1 MTMMLR
7 TFSFMMGSEWKV
19 GGMEKRMMGNGHE
32 GPGGGVRFLVFLE
45 KSRLGEDA
53 GLATVLT

>member
-1 MTMMLR
+1 MMLR
-7 TFSFMMGSEWKV
+7 AFSFMMGSEWKV

-32 GPGGGVRFLVFLE
+32 GPGGGVRFLVILE